1 MGWFGDGVVGEEEG
15 VGGVKVH
22 LFVWCSCFGL
32 VVTAHSR
39 YVANDNR
46 TRSDTS
52 SDSLIRFDLRSRR
65 VMHGGGGDAADA
77 GACDRRCV
85 GAVVTQTCFNKNVCD
100 GSSTYETETSKFD
113 SIRLSSIRRPRHR

>member
-39 YVANDNR
+39 YEANDNR

-65 VMHGGGGDAADA
+65 VMHGGGGM
-77 GACDRRCV
+77 RPMQVHVIV
-85 GAVVTQTCFNKNVCD
+85 GAWVPSYNRRVSIK
-100 GSSTYETETSKFD
+100 TYVMVPVHTKLKLQN
-113 SIRLSSIRRPRHR
+113 SIRFD